1 MTYNPEI
8 GKAGMMPSG
17 ADYNPALIGTA
28 DEAIQTYFFPPE
40 MIGGSCPQVK
50 GEEEALAWNA
60 ASEACGSE
68 RIHFVWQVD
77 GERIW
82 YLAVRSADIAST
94 SKTWCPFASVLPGM
108 PDAQPGPVIY
118 TYFSD
123 EAAVLMAVDRD
134 SLQVIRGSPSV
145 IKAKAERLMREIKG
159 AKIHELV
166 PDVIVNLKARMWDS
180 LSLLENRARRFFAV
194 ISVLSAI
201 AVTLI
206 SAFIWF
212 SASLAQLAYR
222 ADLSDLQARSRA
234 ALLQLQQT
242 AMQLRTSDMREQIA
256 TFNRLNENL
265 IGLQGWLKLY
275 YMKGGEVK
283 WWAVVPENLTSNR
296 IQEIG
301 AQTIESSPEGLIIA
315 NGPKS
320 VMRKGQAQ

>member
-8 GKAGMMPSG
+8 NKAGVMPGG
-17 ADYNPALIGTA
+17 ADYNPALVGTA
-28 DEAIQTYFFPPE
+28 DEAIQTYYFPPE
-40 MIGGSCPQVK
+40 MIGGSCPFVK

-68 RIHFVWQVD
+68 RIHFVWQAD
-77 GERIW
+77 GERLW
-82 YLAVRSADIAST
+82 YLAVRSSDLAS
-94 SKTWCPFASVLPGM
+94 SSNTWCPFASVLPGM
-108 PDAQPGPVIY
+108 PDAQPSPVIY

-145 IKAKAERLMREIKG
+145 IKAKAERLQRETK
-159 AKIHELV
+159 AKIHDLV
-166 PDVIVNLKARMWDS
+166 PDVIVNLKARLWDS
-180 LSLLENRARRFFAV
+180 LSLLENRARRFFAM

-222 ADLSDLQARSRA
+222 VDLSELQTRSRK
-234 ALLQLQQT
+234 ALLELEQT

-256 TFNRLNENL
+256 TFNRLNESM
-265 IGLQGWLKLY
+265 ISLQGWLKLY

-301 AQTIESSPEGLIIA
+301 GQTIESTPEGLVIA
-315 NGPKS
+315 NSAKA
-320 VMRKGQAQ
+320 VIRKGQQQ